1 MTPHGD
7 FPRELWP
14 GHASIAHMFES
25 RFQPPPLVPLVNHVH
40 ALPDPPRRATIWME
54 RQNKPSLVVKDLAP
68 LLAPGVSRNAIYES
82 LLRRGV
88 FKWLAVRRDL
98 IRLKNLWKTRVT
110 ESIARQKADP
120 AVRSRDYERG
130 YRDCLQVCRAEI
142 RALCHSP
149 RWQAPDHDPQ
159 AVRWLEGQA

>member
-14 GHASIAHMFES
+14 GQASIQHMVQS
-25 RFQPPPLVPLVNHVH
+25 RFQPRLSVNYGDGR
-40 ALPDPPRRATIWME
+40 PDPPRRATIWME
-54 RQNKPSLVVKDLAP
+54 RQNKPSLVVRDLEP
-68 LLAPGVSRNAIYES
+68 LLAPGVRRSVIYES

-120 AVRSRDYERG
+120 AVRSRDRKS
-130 YRDCLQVCRAEI
+130 V
-142 RALCHSP
+142 
-149 RWQAPDHDPQ
+149 
-159 AVRWLEGQA
+159 V